1 MIDKVSS
8 SPEPLKSPVLF
19 LVFNRPDTT
28 KRVFEAIRQAKPP
41 RLYIAADGAR
51 EPQNGEAEKV
61 KAVRDYVINH
71 IDWQCEVK
79 TLFRGKNLG
88 CKYAVSGAITWF
100 FEHEEMGIILEDD
113 VLPNDSFF
121 QFCEKLLH
129 RYADEDQV
137 MTISG
142 NNFQPKRRTD
152 NSYYFSK
159 YMHCW
164 GWASW
169 RRAWKHFDLEM
180 EEWPQ
185 LKKGNFLAELFK
197 FKKAQKY
204 WEHIFDRVYAGE
216 IDSWAYIWTYSIWNS
231 GGINILPE
239 INLVSNIGFGEEGT
253 HTVDRN
259 SFLANITTQQIESPL
274 IHPQKIKVNNK
285 ADIYTSQNVYSTSI
299 WNKIST
305 KMKRLYEK
313 ISIQNSSETW

>member
-28 KRVFEAIRQAKPP
+28 RRVFEAIRQAQPSQLFISADGPREDKPGETDRCLQTRRIVDEGVDWDCQIH
-41 RLYIAADGAR
+41 RLYRAD
-51 EPQNGEAEKV
+51 
-61 KAVRDYVINH
+61 
-71 IDWQCEVK
+71 
-79 TLFRGKNLG
+79 NLG
-88 CKYAVSGAITWF
+88 CKVAVSRAIDWF
-100 FEHEEMGIILEDD
+100 FEHIEEGIILEDD
-113 VLPNDSFF
+113 CLAHPTFF
-121 QFCEKLLH
+121 RFCEELLH

-185 LKKGNFLAELFK
+185 LKKENFLAELFK
-197 FKKAQKY
+197 LKKAQKY

-216 IDSWAYIWTYSIWNS
+216 IDTWGYIWTYSIWNS
-231 GGINILPE
+231 GGVNILPE
-239 INLVSNIGFGEEGT
+239 VNLVSNIGFGEEGT
-253 HTVDRN
+253 HTRN
-259 SFLANITTQQIESPL
+259 KDSNLNRLKTETLNFPLKHPDNIVITR
-274 IHPQKIKVNNK
+274 K
-285 ADIYTSQNVYSTSI
+285 ADKFMQINHLQRSLFKKVLSKLKR
-299 WNKIST
+299 KIL
-305 KMKRLYEK
+305 R
-313 ISIQNSSETW
+313 

>member
-8 SPEPLKSPVLF
+8 SPELLKNPVLF

-28 KRVFEAIRQAKPP
+28 RRVFEAIHQAKPP

-51 EPQNGEAEKV
+51 ESRSGEAEKV

-79 TLFRGKNLG
+79 TLFQEKNLG
-88 CKYAVSGAITWF
+88 CKYAVSRAITWF

-142 NNFQPKRRTD
+142 NNFQPRRRTD

-197 FKKAQKY
+197 LKKAQKY
-204 WEHIFDRVYAGE
+204 WEHIFDRVCAGE
-216 IDSWAYIWTYSIWNS
+216 IDTWGYIWTYSIWNA
-231 GGINILPE
+231 GGVNILPE
-239 INLVSNIGFGEEGT
+239 VNLVSNIGFGKEGT
-253 HTVDRN
+253 HTRN
-259 SFLANITTQQIESPL
+259 KDSNLSRLKTETLNFPLKHPDNIVITR
-274 IHPQKIKVNNK
+274 K
-285 ADIYTSQNVYSTSI
+285 ADKFMQINHLQRSLFKKVLSKLKR
-299 WNKIST
+299 KIL
-305 KMKRLYEK
+305 R
-313 ISIQNSSETW
+313 